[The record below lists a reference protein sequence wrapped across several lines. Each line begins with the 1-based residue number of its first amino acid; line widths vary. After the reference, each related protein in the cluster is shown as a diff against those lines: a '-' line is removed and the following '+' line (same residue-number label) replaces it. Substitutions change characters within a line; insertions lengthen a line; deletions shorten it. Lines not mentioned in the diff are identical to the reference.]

1 MINIWDMVSYTAG
14 LFCFVLIVVIGW
26 AVLAGMVEGIINSI
40 KQSRGDKEEK

>member
-14 LFCFVLIVVIGW
+14 LFCFAFIVVTGW
-26 AVLAGMVEGIINSI
+26 AMIAGMIEGIINSI